1 MTRNPNRTTKPER
14 RLIRRRNPTMCRI
27 LGVAQA
33 ARWHR
38 DGWLLDEAKA
48 FESMAA
54 DILYGRPPADL
65 DARVN
70 TAIDALAAAL
80 DVRRDALTP
89 TSSNV
94 NHYSGGPV
102 DIPTLTPRFAPIAHL
117 VGNAEAE
124 PLGPSACGHY
134 EVVDMTPR
142 AGLADDGAAAA
153 EALAEAYESWDGD
166 PWRDPD
172 EVTAMRAE
180 AIERELNDDHDPG
193 D

>member
-80 DVRRDALTP
+80 DA
-89 TSSNV
+89 
-94 NHYSGGPV
+94 
-102 DIPTLTPRFAPIAHL
+102 PRCTHP
-117 VGNAEAE
+117 N
-124 PLGPSACGHY
+124 
-134 EVVDMTPR
+134 
-142 AGLADDGAAAA
+142 
-153 EALAEAYESWDGD
+153 
-166 PWRDPD
+166 
-172 EVTAMRAE
+172 
-180 AIERELNDDHDPG
+180 
-193 D
+193 